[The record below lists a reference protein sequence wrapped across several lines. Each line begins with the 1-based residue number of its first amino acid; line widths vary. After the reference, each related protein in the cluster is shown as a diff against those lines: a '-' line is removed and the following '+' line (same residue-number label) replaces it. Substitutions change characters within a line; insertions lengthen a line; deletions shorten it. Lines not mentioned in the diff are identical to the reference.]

1 MWCCYNSQSKVIINE
16 IHDIIKKNYAE
27 KYGISIERYNRIFSL
42 PNMTY
47 ELMETMHRNGYDFA
61 DTKLDLELFATMQT
75 FPNTNVLN

>member
-1 MWCCYNSQSKVIINE
+1 MWCCYNSQSKVVINE

-61 DTKLDLELFATMQT
+61 DTKLDFELFATMQT

>member
-16 IHDIIKKNYAE
+16 IHGIIKKNYAE
-27 KYGISIERYNRIFSL
+27 KYGISIDRYNRILSL

-47 ELMETMHRNGYDFA
+47 ELIESMHSNGYDFT

-75 FPNTNVLN
+75 FENNDN